1 MATETL
7 KRRNEEKFKKLYCIS
22 CILVSVAKELFG

>member
-7 KRRNEEKFKKLYCIS
+7 KHGNEEKFKKLYCIS